1 MWCGMVCAMVCSGG
15 VYMRLC
21 VVYVCSCVCVCG
33 CVRGCVHGG
42 VRVCV
47 CVVVGTAFRAV
58 GWVGGGYRGRARESG
73 CGCGYVVVAASVVDG
88 HGVLMACAV
97 WFADFGVCG
106 VVGSGGW
113 WPGVVGMRVDG
124 LWWCVRGVAT
134 YGVRDEG
141 VSGYVVCGGVGG
153 LPRRCC
159 CLRRWA
165 LG

>member
-1 MWCGMVCAMVCSGG
+1 
-15 VYMRLC
+15 MR
-21 VVYVCSCVCVCG
+21 
-33 CVRGCVHGG
+33 
-42 VRVCV
+42 
-47 CVVVGTAFRAV
+47 
-58 GWVGGGYRGRARESG
+58 WVGGGIEGERERAVAVAG
-73 CGCGYVVVAASVVDG
+73 MLWWLLLLLMGHVVM
-88 HGVLMACAV
+88 MACAV

-124 LWWCVRGVAT
+124 LWWCVCGVAT